1 MLEIKNIANGVDS
14 VFIKSD
20 RFNTTLISVN
30 FYLPLKKENIA
41 KFALLPYIL
50 TSASEKYPDFSALNM
65 ATSSLYKTVIG
76 GSAEKVGDTQL
87 IRFYCSCLNDELLGE
102 EITKKA
108 LDLLLELI
116 FNQLVKDGAF
126 LEKEIA
132 REKRL
137 TAEKIKSL
145 INDKRSYT
153 INRLIE
159 NMYKDEAYGV
169 LKTGELSSVLALNG
183 KELYAAYKKMLSSA
197 YVKVQVVSKKMP
209 EGLLDKFSSAFS
221 KINRS
226 ETKINPS
233 VAKKHEKVNEYY
245 ETAKI
250 NQAKLAL
257 GLTRKSTDDKLVHLV
272 LSDIFGGGPY
282 SKLFSNVREKLSLC
296 YYCAC
301 RSYRNKG
308 LLMVDSGVEKA
319 NLEKAKASILKEF
332 EDIKNGNFSEEL
344 VETSKTS
351 IIDTLLSTEDFETAV
366 DSFYAVRT
374 NNHLKSIKDA
384 IKEIEAVTKE
394 DIINAANEYTLD
406 TVFTLLPEGQDEANN

>member
-1 MLEIKNIANGVDS
+1 MFCPNCGNEINGNPKFCENCGHKLEHIKDSIYNNSYYKESYKKKKEKNTNFSFGDSFVKGVITMLVVIFGFFAFCIIKNYFVDN
-14 VFIKSD
+14 VFNLDKSKYQQYVENPSLIPEFSQPESLNDLVKNLHNIQTFLALYLKSSDDSMDIKIET
-20 RFNTTLISVN
+20 FNKYRKELLKLQN
-30 FYLPLKKENIA
+30 FDNTNLLRESA
-41 KFALLPYIL
+41 KFQVPKE
-50 TSASEKYPDFSALNM
+50 EKDF
-65 ATSSLYKTVIG
+65 
-76 GSAEKVGDTQL
+76 
-87 IRFYCSCLNDELLGE
+87 
-102 EITKKA
+102 KK
-108 LDLLLELI
+108 I
-116 FNQLVKDGAF
+116 Q
-126 LEKEIA
+126 KE
-132 REKRL
+132 
-137 TAEKIKSL
+137 
-145 INDKRSYT
+145 
-153 INRLIE
+153 
-159 NMYKDEAYGV
+159 
-169 LKTGELSSVLALNG
+169 
-183 KELYAAYKKMLSSA
+183 YKKMLSSA
-197 YVKVQVVSKKMP
+197 YVKVQVLSKKMP

-233 VAKKHEKVNEYY
+233 VAKKHEKVNEYN

-308 LLMVDSGVEKA
+308 LLMVDSGVEKD
-319 NLEKAKASILKEF
+319 NLVKAKASILKEF
-332 EDIKNGNFSEEL
+332 EDIKNGEFSEEL